1 MTNKFGR
8 FTEWLSAV
16 FSRTPAVVALSV
28 VSAVIIWFIIVV
40 NVYPQTPQRFY
51 NIPLDAA
58 VTGTN
63 AEAAGLS
70 VVDIDVESVN
80 VELVGD
86 RSQIGRLTSEDLTA
100 YIEADTVTVP
110 GEYTLSIGVRT
121 DTGIS
126 FKVDSV
132 TPATATVRFDKIET
146 RLFPVSPVYPNIVV
160 TSGHAMDAEEVV
172 CEPAE
177 IEITGPAA
185 QLDEIDHV
193 EAYYGKN
200 QEIDSSF
207 SFYTIEVRLYTD
219 DGALLDTE
227 DLEIAD
233 TSFQISL
240 PVLTTKEL
248 ALTYT
253 VTGARSGFDLDWL
266 KERLTLSEDTI
277 TLASQTSTNLSE
289 VDNWSVGEVRLADIA
304 PGYTKNFNLEFAD
317 DLINRSGIGSVTMT
331 FDDTDVG
338 TKTFTVTGDNINI
351 ANAPS
356 NYEFK
361 TVTKRMDVT
370 IAGPV
375 TELEKLDVDDII
387 VTVDLLNYN
396 VEQSTS
402 FSWTPVITF
411 YRQNEDEK
419 YRFWATGSYLV
430 AVDRVE
436 DTTASSD
443 E

>member
-1 MTNKFGR
+1 M
-8 FTEWLSAV
+8 
-16 FSRTPAVVALSV
+16 
-28 VSAVIIWFIIVV
+28 
-40 NVYPQTPQRFY
+40 
-51 NIPLDAA
+51 
-58 VTGTN
+58 
-63 AEAAGLS
+63 
-70 VVDIDVESVN
+70 
-80 VELVGD
+80 
-86 RSQIGRLTSEDLTA
+86 
-100 YIEADTVTVP
+100 
-110 GEYTLSIGVRT
+110 
-121 DTGIS
+121 
-126 FKVDSV
+126 
-132 TPATATVRFDKIET
+132 
-146 RLFPVSPVYPNIVV
+146 
-160 TSGHAMDAEEVV
+160 
-172 CEPAE
+172 
-177 IEITGPAA
+177 
-185 QLDEIDHV
+185 
-193 EAYYGKN
+193 
-200 QEIDSSF
+200 
-207 SFYTIEVRLYTD
+207 
-219 DGALLDTE
+219 
-227 DLEIAD
+227 
-233 TSFQISL
+233 
-240 PVLTTKEL
+240 
-248 ALTYT
+248 
-253 VTGARSGFDLDWL
+253 
-266 KERLTLSEDTI
+266 
-277 TLASQTSTNLSE
+277 
-289 VDNWSVGEVRLADIA
+289 RLADIV
-304 PGYTKNFNLEFAD
+304 PGYTKNFNLEFDD